1 VQLPLRR
8 ASSVPRWA
16 ALRREGFAI
25 YNVGTGRE
33 TSVLEL
39 YGHLAKTLGVTA
51 PPVHGP
57 EKPEKQRRFCIA
69 STRLQAELGV
79 SPKVALEEGL
89 QLTAQWF
96 LAGHQHR

>member
-1 VQLPLRR
+1 VGSPG
-8 ASSVPRWA
+8 P
-16 ALRREGFAI
+16 EGV
-25 YNVGTGRE
+25 YHLQPGTGRE

-57 EKPEKQRRFCIA
+57 EKPREQRRSCIA

-96 LAGHQHR
+96 LAAHQRR

>member
-1 VQLPLRR
+1 LVPRR
-8 ASSVPRWA
+8 A
-16 ALRREGFAI
+16 ALGREGFAI

-33 TSVLEL
+33 TRVLEL
-39 YGHLAKTLGVTA
+39 SKTLGVTA

-79 SPKVALEEGL
+79 SPRVALKEGL

>member
-1 VQLPLRR
+1 
-8 ASSVPRWA
+8 
-16 ALRREGFAI
+16 
-25 YNVGTGRE
+25 VGTGRE

-39 YGHLAKTLGVTA
+39 YGLLAKTLGVTA

-57 EKPEKQRRFCIA
+57 EKPGEQRRSCIT

-96 LAGHQHR
+96 LAAHQRR